1 MTVNVKNDLA
11 ALYIKVIADE
21 LSLIAKKEESGD
33 FVTFKYPE
41 LGTFVITLDESD
53 PEFLRILFPDFT
65 DARLTGGDSNKLLA
79 LVNQV
84 NRKNKAVKLTVDDV
98 NDVTLAIEFFVA
110 GKDELPTEEHLKKM
124 IARTLSAMRAG
135 IASLLEAAKAQAN
148 SI

>member
-1 MTVNVKNDLA
+1 MTVNLKNDLA

-41 LGTFVITLDESD
+41 LGTFVITLDEND

-84 NRKNKAVKLTVDDV
+84 NRKNKAIKLTVDDV

-110 GKDELPTEEHLKKM
+110 GKDELPTQEHLKKM

-135 IASLLEAAKAQAN
+135 IASLLEAAKAQA
-148 SI
+148 SAI